1 MESER
6 LVAEAE
12 HRRASLEQ
20 RIEELQAG
28 ERAFLN
34 RLKSFLDEHR
44 RTLEAHPLL
53 AESETG
59 KRKKEGAR
67 ER

>member
-1 MESER
+1 M
-6 LVAEAE
+6 VAEAE
-12 HRRASLEQ
+12 RRRATLEQ

-28 ERAFLN
+28 ERAFLS
-34 RLKSFLDEHR
+34 RLKAFLDEHR

-53 AESETG
+53 MENDAAQQ
-59 KRKKEGAR
+59 REGAR